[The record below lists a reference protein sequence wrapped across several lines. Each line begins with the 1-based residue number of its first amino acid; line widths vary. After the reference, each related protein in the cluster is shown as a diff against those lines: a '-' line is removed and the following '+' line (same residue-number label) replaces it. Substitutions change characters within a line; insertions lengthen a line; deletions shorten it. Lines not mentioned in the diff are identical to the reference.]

1 MMQLNLINLATH
13 TNNLRLFPRLT
24 LLFFGYL
31 LLKVVEWA
39 VSLEAISTQQTSF
52 VSIFVGGFSAILG
65 LYYNSGSI
73 QQLNASNGQEKQN
86 TQETQETQET
96 QKNTEKSEAPKVD
109 RDDNPMSGDTSGSN
123 EVTLTYGVKNPP
135 TTKHHPMPPANR

>member
-1 MMQLNLINLATH
+1 MQMNLVNTATH
-13 TNNLRLFPRLT
+13 INNLRLFPRLT

-39 VSLEAISTQQTSF
+39 VSLDAISTQQTSF

-73 QQLNASNGQEKQN
+73 QQLNASNGLEKQN
-86 TQETQETQET
+86 TQET
-96 QKNTEKSEAPKVD
+96 QKNTEKPKAPQVD
-109 RDDNPMSGDTSGSN
+109 GDDNPMNGDTSGSN
-123 EVTLTYGVKNPP
+123 EITLTYGVKNPP
-135 TTKHHPMPPANR
+135 TTKL